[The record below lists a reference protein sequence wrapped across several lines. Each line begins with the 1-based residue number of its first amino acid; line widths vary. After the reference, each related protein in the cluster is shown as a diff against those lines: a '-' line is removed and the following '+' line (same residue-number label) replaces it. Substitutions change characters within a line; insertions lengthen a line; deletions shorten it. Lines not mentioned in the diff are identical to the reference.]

1 MNFFTI
7 QSLEGFIMP
16 KIMSSTALRN
26 GYNDVSQWC
35 HETQQPVFIT
45 KNGNGDLALM
55 SIDAYEKLVSNNE
68 LEYKLAVGRQAAK
81 EGRTLKAEE
90 AIDILRKKYEQK

>member
-1 MNFFTI
+1 
-7 QSLEGFIMP
+7 MP
-16 KIMSSTALRN
+16 KILSSTALRN

-55 SIDAYEKLVSNNE
+55 SIDAYERLVSNSE
-68 LEYKLAVGRQAAK
+68 VEYKLAVGRQAAK
-81 EGRTLKAEE
+81 EGRTLEADE
-90 AIDILRKKYEQK
+90 AIAALRNKHEQQ

>member
-1 MNFFTI
+1 
-7 QSLEGFIMP
+7 MP

-55 SIDAYEKLVSNNE
+55 SIDAYERLVSDNE
-68 LEYKLAVGRQAAK
+68 TEYKLAVGRQAAK
-81 EGRTLKAEE
+81 EGRTMPAEDAIE
-90 AIDILRKKYEQK
+90 ALRKKYES

>member
-1 MNFFTI
+1 
-7 QSLEGFIMP
+7 MP

>member
-1 MNFFTI
+1 
-7 QSLEGFIMP
+7 
-16 KIMSSTALRN
+16 MSSTALRN

>member
-1 MNFFTI
+1 
-7 QSLEGFIMP
+7 MP

-90 AIDILRKKYEQK
+90 AIDILRKKYDQK

>member
-1 MNFFTI
+1 
-7 QSLEGFIMP
+7 MP

-55 SIDAYEKLVSNNE
+55 SIDAYERLVSDNE
-68 LEYKLAVGRQAAK
+68 TEYKLAVGRQAAK
-81 EGRTLKAEE
+81 EGRTMSANDAIE
-90 AIDILRKKYEQK
+90 ALREKYES

>member
-1 MNFFTI
+1 
-7 QSLEGFIMP
+7 MP

-26 GYNDVSQWC
+26 GSNDVSQWC

>member
-1 MNFFTI
+1 
-7 QSLEGFIMP
+7 MP

-26 GYNDVSQWC
+26 GYNDISKWC

-45 KNGNGDLALM
+45 KNGNGDLAVM
-55 SIDAYEKLVSNNE
+55 SIDAYERLVSNND

-81 EGRTLKAEE
+81 EGRTIEADE
-90 AIDILRKKYEQK
+90 AIDALRKKHEQH